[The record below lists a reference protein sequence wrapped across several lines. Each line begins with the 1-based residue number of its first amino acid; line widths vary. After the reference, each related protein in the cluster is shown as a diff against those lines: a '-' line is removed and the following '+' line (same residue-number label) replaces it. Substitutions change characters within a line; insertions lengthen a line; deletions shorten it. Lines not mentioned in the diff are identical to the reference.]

1 MDLESTKTSRHQ
13 TPDKPIDHI
22 IRYIIL
28 LSILVPTAYAF
39 IGEFITNWFLSP

>member
-1 MDLESTKTSRHQ
+1 MNHESPKTGRPN

-22 IRYIIL
+22 VRYVVL

-39 IGEFITNWFLSP
+39 ASEFITNWFLSP